1 MTSDVPQFSNP
12 DLTPDTSQENDSV
25 EEIKGLEPLN
35 LPDTQGIN
43 KQIVDSSDKDV
54 SAIDEES
61 KSVDLENIIK
71 ELNQEVEALK
81 EEKQGLIAEIETL
94 KTSKAKILS
103 EKTQTVEQALQT
115 MVSEGL
121 KELQQ
126 KKQTLELSVEQLERR
141 RDRIREEMKTT
152 FAGISQDL
160 AIRVQ
165 GFKDYLVGSLQDLA
179 VAAEQLDLPTQESWE
194 KPPET
199 MEAPSVSGAT
209 VQFSPQEFASQT
221 RKIQEIIEQYRRNPD
236 YYGPPWQL
244 RRTFEPVHAERVQKW
259 FFSQGGRGS
268 IRSVGGRLQDILV
281 ASAIISIL
289 NELHG
294 DRTRFLILANTPE
307 RLGEWRRGLQDA
319 LGISRGDFGP
329 ERGVVLF
336 ESPEALV
343 QKAERLVEDDFLP
356 LIIIDEAEE
365 EISLSLLQFQLWLA
379 FAPDLQQQT
388 SNYLY

>member
-12 DLTPDTSQENDSV
+12 DLTPDTSQEKDSV
-25 EEIKGLEPLN
+25 EETQGLKPLN
-35 LPDTQGIN
+35 LPETEGEN
-43 KQIVDSSDKDV
+43 KYKIDSSDKDV

-61 KSVDLENIIK
+61 QSVDLENIIK
-71 ELNQEVEALK
+71 ELNQEVEILK
-81 EEKQGLIAEIETL
+81 QEKQGLIVEIETL
-94 KTSKAKILS
+94 KASKAKILS
-103 EKTQTVEQALQT
+103 EKTQTVEEALQA
-115 MVSEGL
+115 MVTEGL

-179 VAAEQLDLPTQESWE
+179 AAAEQLDLPIQENWE
-194 KPPET
+194 QPPEPMAT
-199 MEAPSVSGAT
+199 PSGSGSN
-209 VQFSPQEFASQT
+209 VQFAPQEFANQT
-221 RKIQEIIEQYRRNPD
+221 RKIQEILEQYRRNPD

-244 RRTFEPVHAERVQKW
+244 RRTFEPIHAERVQKW

-268 IRSVGGRLQDILV
+268 IRSVGGRLQNILV
-281 ASAIISIL
+281 ASAIISVL

-343 QKAERLVEDDFLP
+343 QKAERLVEDEFLP
-356 LIIIDEAEE
+356 LVIIDEAEE
-365 EISLSLLQFQLWLA
+365 QISLSLLQFPLWLA
-379 FAPDLQQQT
+379 FAPDPQQM
-388 SNYLY
+388 SSYLY